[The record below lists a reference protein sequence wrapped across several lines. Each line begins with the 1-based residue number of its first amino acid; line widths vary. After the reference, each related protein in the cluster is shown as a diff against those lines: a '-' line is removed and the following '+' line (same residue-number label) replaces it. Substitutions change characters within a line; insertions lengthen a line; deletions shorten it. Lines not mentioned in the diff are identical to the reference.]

1 MYSPE
6 FVKNFKAERP
16 LTTEERNQQLKQRE
30 RLTEFD
36 ETIPHYELAI
46 IQQNNTFIE
55 LTDRNYSVRGI
66 GSAITGF
73 FIIILSWFIAAIW
86 METINEWGDEFHSG
100 RILTVFFMSIFG
112 GLAVCVLI
120 WFFLRESF
128 TYTHFPLRL
137 NRKNRMVYVWRRDGT
152 VLSTPWDTLFFQLRG
167 YSDAGGKTYD
177 ILGHVLES
185 DGNTV
190 KETFAFSSYS
200 STDAKDLR
208 EHFEYFRRYM
218 ENGPEQPHRM
228 LKICLPIAK
237 RRETWWEGF
246 MRLLLNMNGW
256 PLFQIIFS
264 PFYFICSLGRWVAMR
279 TSRIPQWPQWVEQ
292 ECAIDVDDPYRR
304 DSGWEAAKES
314 AGESAAA

>member
-6 FVKNFKAERP
+6 FIKNFKAERL
-16 LTTEERNQQLKQRE
+16 LTTEERNQQLKQKE

-36 ETIPHYELAI
+36 EAIPHYELVV
-46 IQQNNTFIE
+46 IQQNSTFVEI
-55 LTDRNYSVRGI
+55 TDRNYPVRGL
-66 GSAITGF
+66 GTAVT
-73 FIIILSWFIAAIW
+73 
-86 METINEWGDEFHSG
+86 
-100 RILTVFFMSIFG
+100 IFG
-112 GLAVCVLI
+112 MGLMGSIAFNVLSRSSI
-120 WFFLRESF
+120 DFSDILFALILPIPLLLGCLFFFLKESF

-137 NRKNRMVYVWRRDGT
+137 NRKNRTVYVWRRDGT
-152 VLSTPWDTLFFQLRG
+152 VLSTPWDKLFFQLRG
-167 YSDAGGKTYD
+167 YNDAGGKTYD

-190 KETFAFSSYS
+190 KETFGFSSYS
-200 STDAKDLR
+200 SSDAKDLL

-228 LKICLPIAK
+228 LKICLPIAT
-237 RRETWWEGF
+237 RRESWWEGF

-256 PLFQIIFS
+256 PLLQIILS

-279 TSRIPQWPQWVEQ
+279 TSRIPQWPDWVEQ
-292 ECAIDVDDPYRR
+292 ECTIDSGDPYRR

-314 AGESAAA
+314 AGKSAAA